1 MANIHDCGSVAAVL
15 LGAALL
21 TGCGNQVNNPMA
33 DAPIEAGV
41 CGATAHLISEVQGAA
56 LRSPREG
63 VSVTVEAVVIAEYTA
78 GLGGV
83 FLQEEQQD
91 RDGDPMSSE
100 GLFVQIDGARP
111 KVVRGDV
118 VRVTGMVAEVGDD
131 NSTLTTL
138 TELSELRVCG
148 HLDELPQP
156 ALVEEAPLVADD
168 WEAHE
173 GMRVTIEPA
182 AVLIGNYNLLAR
194 GELLVS
200 LGGRQWVPTELHPP
214 GALAR
219 ELEDNNSRARLLLD
233 DGSVSA
239 ESPERIPYLALQPS
253 TDAPYRVGTQLTGL
267 TGVLDERLGVYRLH
281 LTDRLSAVQAMRPE
295 SAPEITGKLRVATF
309 NVLNFFNGDG
319 KGAGFPTERGAS
331 NPEELTRQRA
341 KILSAL
347 KAMDADLYALV
358 EVENDG
364 YGKGSAIEELTLRL
378 NQARGRR
385 GEYEYIRAPGER
397 LGEGVISVGILY
409 RPKKLK
415 PVGPS
420 AVPDSP
426 AFGDKSRMPLA
437 QTFEEVRK
445 QGGRFTVVV
454 NHWKSKGGCE
464 KADPANQD
472 RGDGQGCWNGVR
484 VEAARALADWL
495 STDPTASGD
504 PDLLVLG
511 DFNAHSQEDPI
522 RLLGEAGY
530 VQLGNEQGRSH
541 HSFVYSGQSGSL
553 DHALASVSLAAQ
565 TESAAVWHINSD
577 EMPDFDY
584 NREGKSKALEAR
596 LFRSDPFRSS
606 DHDPMLVGFDLSPSP
621 PPPVVDPIPADAP
634 APEPAKPAK

>member
-1 MANIHDCGSVAAVL
+1 MATVRNCGPAAAAL
-15 LGAALL
+15 LGATLL
-21 TGCGNQVNNPMA
+21 SSCGHQVNNPMA
-33 DAPIEAGV
+33 DAPIQADV
-41 CGATAHLISEVQGAA
+41 CGATAHLISDVQGAA
-56 LRSPREG
+56 LRSTQEG
-63 VSVTVEAVVIAEYTA
+63 ASVTVEAVVIAEYTA

-118 VRVTGMVAEVGDD
+118 VRVTGSVTEIGEDT
-131 NSTLTTL
+131 STLTTL

-148 HLDELPQP
+148 HLDVLPQP

-173 GMRVTIEPA
+173 GMRVAIEPA
-182 AVLIGNYNLLAR
+182 ATLIGNYNLTAH
-194 GELLVS
+194 GELLAS

-219 ELEDNNSRARLLLD
+219 ELADNNARARLLLD

-239 ESPERIPYLALQPS
+239 DAPERISYLALQPS
-253 TDAPYRVGTQLTGL
+253 IDAPYRAGTQLTGL
-267 TGVLDERLGVYRLH
+267 IGVLDERFGNYRLH

-295 SAPEITGKLRVATF
+295 SAPEVTGKLRVATF

-319 KGAGFPTERGAS
+319 NGGGFPTERGAS
-331 NPEELTRQRA
+331 DSEELTRQRA

-364 YGKGSAIEELTLRL
+364 FGKGSAIEEITLRL

-385 GEYEYIRAPGER
+385 GEYEYVRGPGER
-397 LGEGVISVGILY
+397 MGDDIISVGILY
-409 RPKKLK
+409 RPKKLRL
-415 PVGPS
+415 VGLS
-420 AVPDSP
+420 ATLEAP
-426 AFGDKSRMPLA
+426 AFVDRSRAPLA

-445 QGGRFTVVV
+445 DGGRFTVVV
-454 NHWKSKGGCE
+454 NHWKSKGGCD

-472 RGDGQGCWNGVR
+472 RGDGQGCWNSVR

-495 STDPTASGD
+495 GTDPTASGD

-530 VQLGNEQGRSH
+530 VQLGSEQGRPH
-541 HSFVYSGQSGSL
+541 YSFVYSGLSGSL

-565 TESAAVWHINSD
+565 TESAAVWHINAD
-577 EMPDFDY
+577 EMPEFDY

-596 LFRSDPFRSS
+596 MFRSDPFRSS
-606 DHDPMLVGFDLSPSP
+606 DHDPMLVGFDLSPSVP
-621 PPPVVDPIPADAP
+621 AVVEPSAP
-634 APEPAKPAK
+634 DTAAAN